1 MFLMTDFVIMQSGK
15 KVKRMAE
22 YIVKE
27 TGYPGTLSQEVVGEL
42 IRCKD
47 CRYYI
52 PYDWIFDGWTRS
64 SNINDYSQDEIGCAV
79 NEHNYPPEGFC
90 SFAERKEGEAE

>member
-1 MFLMTDFVIMQSGK
+1 
-15 KVKRMAE
+15 MAE
-22 YIVKE
+22 YIITE
-27 TGYPGTLSQEVVGEL
+27 HPDYPYEEPKPQEL

-52 PYDWIFDGWTRS
+52 PYEWIFDGWTRS

-90 SFAERKEGEAE
+90 SFAERREGKAE